1 MSQTFSGVS
10 REIFR
15 LAYEFSPIVLTGES
29 QLTQFIPGGMLPIIA
44 LTEGVNFVRGLLQGA
59 EDRNLNDFFA
69 SFKPQPG
76 TTLIDNQIGTYP
88 FADQAVAANAVIVQP
103 RHVSLKMTSP
113 ARGEGGYLTKLAT
126 LTALQAALQL
136 HNTTGGTYIVA
147 TPGFIFTNCVMTGLR
162 DISDHSTKQVQTD
175 WQFDFMQPLLTF
187 SQAEGTQNNPM
198 RLLAA
203 GVPTPGDQSGL
214 LTTIG
219 NLISGAFPSL
229 APAVQSI
236 GAMAVPLGV
245 VPGGPIIATPL
256 PPL

>member
-1 MSQTFSGVS
+1 MSQSFSGVS
-10 REIFR
+10 REIFK
-15 LAYEFSPIVLTGES
+15 LAYQISPIVLTGES
-29 QLTQFIPGGMLPIIA
+29 ELTKFLPQGMLPIIA

-59 EDRNLNDFFA
+59 EDRDLNDFFA

-103 RHVSLKMTSP
+103 RHVSLKMTAP
-113 ARGEGGYLTKLAT
+113 ARGEGAYLTKLAT
-126 LTALQAALQL
+126 LTALQSALQL

-147 TPGFIFTNCVMTGLR
+147 TPAYIFTNCVMTGLR
-162 DISDHSTKQVQTD
+162 DISDHSTKQVQTE

-198 RLLAA
+198 RQWAA
-203 GVPTPGDQSGL
+203 GVPTIGNQSGF
-214 LTTIG
+214 LTSIG
-219 NLISGAFPSL
+219 NMISGAFPSL
-229 APAVQSI
+229 APAMQSL
-236 GAMAVPLGV
+236 GAMAVPIG
-245 VPGGPIIATPL
+245 VPGPVIATPL